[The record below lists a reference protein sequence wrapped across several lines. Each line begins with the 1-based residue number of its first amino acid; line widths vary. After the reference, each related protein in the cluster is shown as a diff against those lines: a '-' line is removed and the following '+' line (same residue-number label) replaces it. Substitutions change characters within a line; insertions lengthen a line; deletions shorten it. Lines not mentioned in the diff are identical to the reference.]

1 MTPHRRRWYVV
12 AALVLLALITI
23 VDRVC
28 ISAGKLQMAGELQI
42 SNIEFGW
49 VFGVFTLGYAVAM
62 IPVGWCADRW
72 GPRRF
77 LTLIVCIWSVL
88 TAATGLVGSFAPLV
102 VLRFIFGM
110 AEAGAYPGAT
120 RAIYNWIPISERG
133 LALGLFNFGARMGAA
148 AGLTMVS
155 FIVIHTGWRNSF
167 ILLGGVG
174 LIWAALWFLFSRD
187 LPPGAAP
194 PLAEIK
200 PTGDWPKI
208 ALSAPALLL
217 FYQYF
222 AINFTFF
229 LGYSWLL
236 PHLEQEFHLD
246 PGQAGVYASIPL
258 YCGALAA
265 WCGGNIVDRLYRRGY
280 GAMSRAIPAIAG
292 FTLAVMSVLAVAYVT
307 TAEAFVALFAAAVFG
322 LDLAVSPSW
331 TTCSDLGGPNTG
343 AVSACMNMVGS
354 VGAFLSTIAFP
365 FVIKLTG
372 RTRSY
377 FILATILNVLGALSW
392 IKLGRASHFFAL
404 PSPPPESPQTQTHP
418 VNG

>member
-1 MTPHRRRWYVV
+1 
-12 AALVLLALITI
+12 
-23 VDRVC
+23 
-28 ISAGKLQMAGELQI
+28 
-42 SNIEFGW
+42 
-49 VFGVFTLGYAVAM
+49 
-62 IPVGWCADRW
+62 
-72 GPRRF
+72 
-77 LTLIVCIWSVL
+77 
-88 TAATGLVGSFAPLV
+88 
-102 VLRFIFGM
+102 M
-110 AEAGAYPGAT
+110 AEAGGYPGAT

-133 LALGLFNFGARMGAA
+133 LALGLFNLGARMGAA
-148 AGLTMVS
+148 AGLTIVS
-155 FIVIHTGWRNSF
+155 LIVIHTGWRNSF
-167 ILLGGVG
+167 MLLGGVG

-187 LPPGAAP
+187 LPPRAAP
-194 PLAEIK
+194 PLAEIE

-246 PGQAGVYASIPL
+246 PARAGVYASIPL

-292 FTLAVMSVLAVAYVT
+292 FTLAAMSVLAAAYVIS
-307 TAEAFVALFAAAVFG
+307 AESFVALFAASVFG

-354 VGAFLSTIAFP
+354 LGAFLSTIAFP

-372 RTRSY
+372 RTRGY
-377 FILATILNVLGALSW
+377 FIVATILMCLA
-392 IKLGRASHFFAL
+392 R
-404 PSPPPESPQTQTHP
+404 
-418 VNG
+418 